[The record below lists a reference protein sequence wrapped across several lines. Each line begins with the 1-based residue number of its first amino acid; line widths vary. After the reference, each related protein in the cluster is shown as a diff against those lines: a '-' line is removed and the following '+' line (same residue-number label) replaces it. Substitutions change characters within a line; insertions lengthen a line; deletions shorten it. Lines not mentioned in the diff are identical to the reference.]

1 MRTLDPILQ
10 TAMDSGNFTPIV
22 RAAYL
27 DPVTHAVDHYLD
39 LVYYKI
45 SGLDIEIKF
54 YDPTGAFPDSVSLER
69 GALIGGVEYTIFSG
83 IYYLNKS
90 YKVEGGKYGLCT
102 ATGSLIKNIS
112 ADIIADLD
120 YWGTID
126 LFCDLLGIDPDS
138 VTDAAWHTYWFM
150 WIGDRFKTTNA
161 LTFFPLLKQKYLV
174 NAEDNGINQLL
185 FFAAS
190 EILALDSY
198 YTLTLSAR
206 DVFSVG
212 SIYRQ
217 FIWIDEVKTLH
228 QSGDTSFPIH
238 NLGYLETGCDPPDI
252 PDNALAIRDTCMVAV
267 PNLKYQTG
275 DCVMFDPVIVG
286 YTPVKSVLEVTEI
299 FDSNSKDLPAWR
311 MELRPLRYFS
321 DAEGGYSI
329 TTDLS
334 LNTYYP
340 LSTSGFSG
348 YLKSNITNLSSLAK
362 AVDEILS
369 SLNVFIETQ
378 MIKVATANKDALVL
392 QTTDD
397 ETDHKLLEAR
407 SSYDSVVAFLTA
419 TGRMGLGIDTFAFAG
434 AVFEM
439 LTAAATVMALRGT
452 YTSSTFKLRN
462 EHDQGTP
469 AYVNPMLTFSVV
481 YTEGARGYA
490 TIDFGDEVAHGN
502 ICFVISGSTGQVGI
516 GTLNADMAAKLHV
529 TSTSTGQVTVIAQ
542 AKASQ
547 TVDIQQWKNALNVL
561 VKINKDGVFFPV
573 QAPTASAPT
582 YVKGG
587 MYFDTTLN
595 KLRIGGATAWET
607 VTSI

>member
-1 MRTLDPILQ
+1 
-10 TAMDSGNFTPIV
+10 MDSGNFTPIV

-27 DPVTHAVDHYLD
+27 NPVTFAVDHYLD
-39 LVYYKI
+39 VVYYKLFD
-45 SGLDIEIKF
+45 LDIEIKF
-54 YDPTGAFPDSVSLER
+54 YDPTGAFPQSVSLER
-69 GALIGGVEYTIFSG
+69 GALINGVEYTIFSG

-102 ATGSLIKNIS
+102 ATGSLIKSIS
-112 ADIIADLD
+112 VDMIADSD

-126 LFCDLLGIDPDS
+126 IFCDFLGIDPIA
-138 VTDAAWHTYWFM
+138 VVADAAWHLYWFM
-150 WIGDRFKTTNA
+150 QQGDLFKTTNSH
-161 LTFFPLLKQKYLV
+161 TFFPLLKQKYLV
-174 NAEDNGINQLL
+174 YATDNGINQLL

-198 YTLTLSAR
+198 YTLTLNAR

-212 SIYRQ
+212 PIYRQ
-217 FIWIDEVKTLH
+217 FIWEDETKTLH
-228 QSGDTSFPIH
+228 QSGDVSFPIH
-238 NLGYLETGCDPPDI
+238 NLGYLETGCDPPVI
-252 PDNALAIRDTCMVAV
+252 PNNALEVRDTCMVAS

-275 DCVMFDPVIVG
+275 DCVKFDPGIVG
-286 YTPVKSVLEVTEI
+286 YTPVKSVLDVTEI

-311 MELRPLRYFS
+311 MELRPIRYFS
-321 DAEGGYSI
+321 DAEGGYSVK
-329 TTDLS
+329 TDLS

-340 LSTSGFSG
+340 LSTTGFQG
-348 YLKSNITNLSSLAK
+348 YLRSNITNLSSLAK

-369 SLNVFIETQ
+369 SLNEFIETQ
-378 MIKVATANKDALVL
+378 KIKVATANKEALIL

-397 ETDHKLLEAR
+397 DSTNKLLKVL

-439 LTAAATVMALRGT
+439 LTAGATVMALRST
-452 YTSSTFKLRN
+452 YNSCYFKLRN

-469 AYVNPMLTFSVV
+469 AYVNPMLTFGVV

-490 TIDFGDEVAHGN
+490 TIDFGDDVSHGN
-502 ICFVISGSTGQVGI
+502 ICFVIGGSTGQVGI
-516 GTLNADMAAKLHV
+516 GTLNENMAAKFHV
-529 TSTSTGQVTVIAQ
+529 TNTSVSQVVLIAQ
-542 AKASQ
+542 GKAAN
-547 TVDIQQWKNALNVL
+547 TADLQQWKNALLVL
-561 VKINKDGVFFPV
+561 VKINKDGVFFPL